1 MKKLNIL
8 MVMVLVLSFAGNA
21 QQRIRPMSE
30 IRWKTY
36 DEAIERLNMM
46 EKTSFVEKMEGI
58 DLDNEKMFT
67 SGGEIMLVKERNSI
81 NISICEFTMWLKES
95 VPNPNCKLHDID
107 AVRTEL
113 FVQTVKLYEYMVER
127 LSENRYIKN
136 IYIKTENK
144 TGGAYVCVEFYR
156 L

>member
-30 IRWKTY
+30 ICWKTY
-36 DEAIERLNMM
+36 DEAIVLLNKM
-46 EKTSFVEKMEGI
+46 EKTSYVEQMEGI

-81 NISICEFTMWLKES
+81 NISIREFTILLKES
-95 VPNPNCKLHDID
+95 VPNPNRKLHDID
-107 AVRTEL
+107 AVRTKL